1 MQSNK
6 KLKKRYLITFSLLLL
21 LLLGI
26 YFFPSALGGYALTE
40 HSAIRYTSPNQ
51 DGEIVFEKEIEDKKI
66 VIWNTG
72 KVKYAK
78 LIETPLFLKQVTVIS
93 SISGQTIDEKMKFT
107 WSGGVI
113 EDSGFSD
120 VIFAVEVLDNEI
132 EKVIVSNEQDDKK
145 STPLSIVEEKST
157 VFIEM
162 DVSDAFAAH
171 YSKLPSEEVGSFS
184 FRGINNEGKIVSFN

>member
-1 MQSNK
+1 M
-6 KLKKRYLITFSLLLL
+6 LL
-21 LLLGI
+21 LLLGM
-26 YFFPSALGGYALTE
+26 YFFPSMLGGYALTE

-51 DGEIVFEKEIEDKKI
+51 NGEIVLEKEIEDKKI

-78 LIETPLFLKQVTVIS
+78 LIETPLFLKQVTDIS

-107 WSGGVI
+107 WSGREI
-113 EDSGFSD
+113 EESGFYD
-120 VIFAVEVLDNEI
+120 VIFAVEVLDNKI

-145 STPLSIVEEKST
+145 STPLSIVEDQST

-162 DVSDAFAAH
+162 DVKNGFAAH
-171 YSKLPSEEVGSFS
+171 YSKLQNEDVGSFS
-184 FRGINNEGKIVSFN
+184 FRGINSDGKVVSFN